1 MTHRARRLLLII
13 CSPLLS
19 LAALVSVLAMLTF
32 SFQPLVSQSEGLT
45 QAEVRQVEQWI
56 VDNSPS
62 RFEEQGTHD
71 LSLTDEQLNLL
82 TAFALSNVPQ
92 LQAVH
97 ADFDISADQ
106 AIVRV
111 SVPQQLGPITLY
123 LNLQASFAQDQGRAR
138 LIALH
143 AGRLPVPRRIMR
155 TAEQV
160 AGYRLASASSAS
172 QELAEARH
180 SVVAY
185 ELRDNLLHLRIEWEP
200 EVLSHIRSQAQ
211 QIFVSDDDRQRIIAY
226 HGLISSIAAEAAEV
240 RRQVPLHT
248 FIPALYQL
256 AGKRSNL
263 LASDAVAENRSL
275 LQALSFFV
283 NDLPITQ
290 LLGTREAENLPD
302 TPSMIVMLHQRHDLS
317 RHFVSAAAIAAS
329 AGVGIAEVLS
339 NSKEVHD
346 ARYGT
351 GFSFSDMTA
360 NAAGVTLGETSTADQ
375 YAARQMQEMLSSAIS
390 ESDYMPQTRTD
401 LDGIDETSFIARFGD
416 RTSPAY
422 VQQLQAIEYSVMALP
437 LYKKPAA
444 STENTDA
451 Q

>member
-13 CSPLLS
+13 CSPLLL
-19 LAALVSVLAMLTF
+19 LAALASVLAMLTL
-32 SFQPLVSQSEGLT
+32 SFKPLVSQNNGLT
-45 QAEVRQVEQWI
+45 EMEVLQVEQWI

-62 RFEEQGTHD
+62 RFEDQGTRD

-97 ADFDISADQ
+97 ADFDIRADQ

-111 SVPQQLGPITLY
+111 SIPQQLGPITVY
-123 LNLQASFAQDQGRAR
+123 LNLRASFAQDQGRAR
-138 LIALH
+138 LIELH

-160 AGYRLASASSAS
+160 AGYRLASASPVS

-185 ELRDNLLHLRIEWEP
+185 ELSNNLLHLRIAWEP
-200 EVLSHIRSQAQ
+200 EVLSQIRSQAQ
-211 QIFVSDDDRQRIIAY
+211 QIFVSDDDRLRIIAY
-226 HGLISSIAAEAAEV
+226 HSLISRIAAEAAKV

-256 AGKRSNL
+256 AGERSNL
-263 LASDAVAENRSL
+263 PASDAVAENRSL

-290 LLGTREAENLPD
+290 LLGTQEGENLPD

-360 NAAGVTLGETSTADQ
+360 NAAGVRLGETSTADQ
-375 YAARQMQEMLSSAIS
+375 SAARQMQQMLSSANA
-390 ESDYMPQTRTD
+390 ESDYMPQTHTD